1 MELNIKDLRKQHNLT
16 QEQLAEKAGVSR
28 LTIINLE
35 TGKVDNVSGKTLK
48 SLSDALG
55 CTIDDL
61 PIVSRNFWLEIKLF

>member
-16 QEQLAEKAGVSR
+16 QEQLAEKAGLSR

-61 PIVSRNFWLEIKLF
+61 FSSQNRLAN

>member
-61 PIVSRNFWLEIKLF
+61 FSSPKRLAN

>member
-61 PIVSRNFWLEIKLF
+61 FSSQKRLAN

>member
-61 PIVSRNFWLEIKLF
+61 FSSQKRLAS

>member
-61 PIVSRNFWLEIKLF
+61 FSSQSV

>member
-1 MELNIKDLRKQHNLT
+1 MELNIRDLRKQHNLT
-16 QEQLAEKAGVSR
+16 QEQLAEKAGLSR

-61 PIVSRNFWLEIKLF
+61 FSSHERLAS